1 MLRAKY
7 INKVTEV
14 NKIYL
19 EDIVKE
25 GDVVVDATMGN
36 GYDTLFLCRLAEENG
51 QVIAFDIQEKALEA
65 TRKLLAKE
73 GMEERARLVL
83 DSHVNMGKY
92 VQEDSVDGI
101 CFNFGYLPGGDHALA
116 TQPETSKKALKVGL
130 ELLKKGGVMSLC
142 IYSGGDTG
150 FEEKEVLMNYIK
162 ELDERK
168 YVVIVSSYYNRKN
181 NPPIPV
187 LIIKK

>member
-1 MLRAKY
+1 MRSYQITEWCHELFSLQAVKGGFY
-7 INKVTEV
+7 I
-14 NKIYL
+14 
-19 EDIVKE
+19 
-25 GDVVVDATMGN
+25 DATMGN

-73 GMEERARLVL
+73 EMEERARLVL